1 MGETKCASVFVSTLI
16 IASDTS
22 WLKIL
27 FQGMGSGS
35 SAQVGLAFTC
45 DGKELCPHASTQP
58 PLPVTVVEEPP
69 STQNRKEEI
78 RKSFINNLEFT
89 IPSTLSKR
97 QLYQFVYY

>member
-1 MGETKCASVFVSTLI
+1 
-16 IASDTS
+16 
-22 WLKIL
+22 
-27 FQGMGSGS
+27 MGSGS

-69 STQNRKEEI
+69 STQNKKEEI

-89 IPSTLSKR
+89 VPSTLSKR